1 MSQTEETIASSK
13 SRARTGDGPIS
24 FDVWGCRGS
33 KSHLPANSEIGNY
46 TSCYS
51 LLAGEHLFVFD
62 GGLGLVPL
70 SNALRF
76 DRRFRAVKQIS
87 LLITHAH
94 LDHWEGIKDA
104 DFFWV
109 RGNNLDVTIFG
120 VEEAIS
126 TIQRGF
132 RHPSFV
138 DLELLSN
145 GTVGLQ
151 EYRMFAFGEQ
161 VKIGSWTFETMP
173 LNHYS
178 GTPWDKSVL
187 QTAGYRLSRRG
198 GPVVAYLSDHEPA
211 PHTVEVETSLCRNA
225 HLSVFDSHFD
235 DIANQRYGHGSQ
247 EYTSG
252 VARSRPDMMVLAG
265 HHGPMYTDG
274 EVFRTFDRHRA
285 GAPNFG
291 IAVEGDRYVWNEEK
305 KRFSPS
311 RGNRVVAHL
320 ARSRDAGRR
329 G

>member
-1 MSQTEETIASSK
+1 MCRTEEPIASSK
-13 SRARTGDGPIS
+13 SRARTGESPIS

-33 KSHLPANSEIGNY
+33 KSHLPAKSEIGNY

-51 LLAGEHLFVFD
+51 LLSGEDLFIFD

-76 DRRFRAVKQIS
+76 DRRFRGVKRIS

-120 VEEAIS
+120 VEEAIN
-126 TIQRGF
+126 TIQQGY

-138 DLELLSN
+138 ALELLAN

-151 EYRMFAFGEQ
+151 EYRTFAFGEQ
-161 VKIGSWTFETMP
+161 VKIGSWMFETMP

-178 GTPWDKSVL
+178 GTPWNKSVL

-211 PHTVEVETSLCRNA
+211 PHTGEVEASLCRGAN
-225 HLSVFDSHFD
+225 LCVFDSHFD
-235 DIANQRYGHGSQ
+235 DIENQRYGHGSQ
-247 EYTSG
+247 EYTAG
-252 VARSRPDMMVLAG
+252 VARTRPDTVVMAG
-265 HHGPMYTDG
+265 HHGPMYADG
-274 EVFRTFDRHRA
+274 ELVSTFLRHRN
-285 GAPNFG
+285 GADNYV
-291 IAVEGDRYVWNEEK
+291 IAVEGDSYLWDAEK
-305 KRFSPS
+305 KQFR
-311 RGNRVVAHL
+311 A
-320 ARSRDAGRR
+320 ARSNTVSAILRSARAARR
-329 G
+329 GA